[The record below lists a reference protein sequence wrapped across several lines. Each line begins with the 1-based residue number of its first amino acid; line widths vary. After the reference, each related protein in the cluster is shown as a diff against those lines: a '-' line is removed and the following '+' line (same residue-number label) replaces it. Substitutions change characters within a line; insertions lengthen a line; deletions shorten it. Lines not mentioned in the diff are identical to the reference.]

1 MSRKFKV
8 VPVMYAASGD
18 VYTLKLQNTEALA
31 GLLSDGW
38 SVMRTDVLPGLGG
51 KGEYEVSLRRI
62 EHCVICGRWWKLYAA
77 SSHLTIWTE
86 PPGWVVWLLRH
97 KTWKTMHNQQRKE
110 SK

>member
-51 KGEYEVSLRRI
+51 KGEYEVGRTYAMSHHSRRQSSTSLRRRRND
-62 EHCVICGRWWKLYAA
+62 EQHQ
-77 SSHLTIWTE
+77 S
-86 PPGWVVWLLRH
+86 
-97 KTWKTMHNQQRKE
+97 
-110 SK
+110 

>member
-8 VPVMYAASGD
+8 VPVMYAASGN

-51 KGEYEVSLRRI
+51 KGECEVGPHTCYEPSFPP
-62 EHCVICGRWWKLYAA
+62 
-77 SSHLTIWTE
+77 TIVYILE
-86 PPGWVVWLLRH
+86 
-97 KTWKTMHNQQRKE
+97 KE
-110 SK
+110 AE

>member
-18 VYTLKLQNTEALA
+18 VYTLKLKNTEALA

-51 KGEYEVSLRRI
+51 KGEYEV
-62 EHCVICGRWWKLYAA
+62 EPNICYER
-77 SSHLTIWTE
+77 SFPPTIVYILEKETE
-86 PPGWVVWLLRH
+86 
-97 KTWKTMHNQQRKE
+97 
-110 SK
+110 

>member
-51 KGEYEVSLRRI
+51 KGEYEVKPNSYY
-62 EHCVICGRWWKLYAA
+62 EP
-77 SSHLTIWTE
+77 SSPPTIVYILE
-86 PPGWVVWLLRH
+86 
-97 KTWKTMHNQQRKE
+97 KE
-110 SK
+110 AE

>member
-51 KGEYEVSLRRI
+51 KGEYEAKLN
-62 EHCVICGRWWKLYAA
+62 ICYEP
-77 SSHLTIWTE
+77 SFPPTIVYILE
-86 PPGWVVWLLRH
+86 
-97 KTWKTMHNQQRKE
+97 KE
-110 SK
+110 AE

>member
-51 KGEYEVSLRRI
+51 KGEYKVEPNICYEPSFPRQSSTSLRRRRND
-62 EHCVICGRWWKLYAA
+62 EQHQ
-77 SSHLTIWTE
+77 S
-86 PPGWVVWLLRH
+86 
-97 KTWKTMHNQQRKE
+97 
-110 SK
+110 

>member
-51 KGEYEVSLRRI
+51 KGEYEVKPN
-62 EHCVICGRWWKLYAA
+62 ICYEP
-77 SSHLTIWTE
+77 SFPPTIVYTLE
-86 PPGWVVWLLRH
+86 
-97 KTWKTMHNQQRKE
+97 KE
-110 SK
+110 AE

>member
-51 KGEYEVSLRRI
+51 KASTRWSRTYAMSHHSRRQ
-62 EHCVICGRWWKLYAA
+62 
-77 SSHLTIWTE
+77 SSTSS
-86 PPGWVVWLLRH
+86 VRRRNDARH
-97 KTWKTMHNQQRKE
+97 Q
-110 SK
+110 S

>member
-8 VPVMYAASGD
+8 VPVMYAASGN

-51 KGEYEVSLRRI
+51 KGEYEVESNTCY
-62 EHCVICGRWWKLYAA
+62 EP
-77 SSHLTIWTE
+77 SSPPTIVYILE
-86 PPGWVVWLLRH
+86 
-97 KTWKTMHNQQRKE
+97 KE
-110 SK
+110 AE

>member
-8 VPVMYAASGD
+8 VPVMYAASRD

-51 KGEYEVSLRRI
+51 KGEYEVEPNACYEPSFPP
-62 EHCVICGRWWKLYAA
+62 
-77 SSHLTIWTE
+77 TIVYILE
-86 PPGWVVWLLRH
+86 
-97 KTWKTMHNQQRKE
+97 KE
-110 SK
+110 VE

>member
-8 VPVMYAASGD
+8 VPVMYTASGD

-51 KGEYEVSLRRI
+51 KGEYEVKPN
-62 EHCVICGRWWKLYAA
+62 ICYEP
-77 SSHLTIWTE
+77 SSPPTIVYILE
-86 PPGWVVWLLRH
+86 
-97 KTWKTMHNQQRKE
+97 KE
-110 SK
+110 AE

>member
-18 VYTLKLQNTEALA
+18 VYALKLQNAEALA

-51 KGEYEVSLRRI
+51 KGEYEVGPNTYYEPSFPP
-62 EHCVICGRWWKLYAA
+62 
-77 SSHLTIWTE
+77 TIVYILE
-86 PPGWVVWLLRH
+86 
-97 KTWKTMHNQQRKE
+97 KE
-110 SK
+110 AE

>member
-51 KGEYEVSLRRI
+51 KGEYEVGSNTCY
-62 EHCVICGRWWKLYAA
+62 EP
-77 SSHLTIWTE
+77 SSPPTIVYILE
-86 PPGWVVWLLRH
+86 
-97 KTWKTMHNQQRKE
+97 KE
-110 SK
+110 AE

>member
-18 VYTLKLQNTEALA
+18 MYTLKLQNTEALA

-51 KGEYEVSLRRI
+51 KGEYEVKPNTCFEPSLPP
-62 EHCVICGRWWKLYAA
+62 
-77 SSHLTIWTE
+77 TIVYVL
-86 PPGWVVWLLRH
+86 G
-97 KTWKTMHNQQRKE
+97 KE
-110 SK
+110 AE

>member
-31 GLLSDGW
+31 GLLSAGW

-51 KGEYEVSLRRI
+51 KGEDEGEPNICYEPSFPP
-62 EHCVICGRWWKLYAA
+62 
-77 SSHLTIWTE
+77 TI
-86 PPGWVVWLLRH
+86 VYILD
-97 KTWKTMHNQQRKE
+97 KE
-110 SK
+110 AE